1 MFYESVAM
9 SVACKEVLWVEHVQ
23 GNLVGGACAR
33 EILVEGVY
41 DRSCEEVHCTL
52 SSFEGAY
59 MRVVP

>member
-1 MFYESVAM
+1 M
-9 SVACKEVLWVEHVQ
+9 Q
-23 GNLVGGACAR
+23 GGLVGGACAR